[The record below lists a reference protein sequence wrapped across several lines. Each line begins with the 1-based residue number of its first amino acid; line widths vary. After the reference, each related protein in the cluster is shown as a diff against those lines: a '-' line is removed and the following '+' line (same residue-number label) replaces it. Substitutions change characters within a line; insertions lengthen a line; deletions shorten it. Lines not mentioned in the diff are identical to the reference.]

1 MRKIK
6 PILEI
11 SLEFQLPIRLVEID
25 FPTVLNLSGNA
36 ASLTYSSRIATI
48 GSKDYGSES
57 IPAKKVIL
65 QRSRSNFRRD
75 RMADSFHQTKQSM
88 CIDSELRCN
97 EKRNSFSGFGGDENC
112 RNRTGE
118 RARLIHRSLHS
129 FDRRNR
135 EGFLVSSSKR
145 GRFICLGFDFF
156 CFFF

>member
-11 SLEFQLPIRLVEID
+11 SLEFQLPIRLVEIE

-36 ASLTYSSRIATI
+36 PSLTYSSRITTI

-75 RMADSFHQTKQSM
+75 RIADSFHQTKQSM
-88 CIDSELRCN
+88 RIDSELLCN

-118 RARLIHRSLHS
+118 RQL
-129 FDRRNR
+129 
-135 EGFLVSSSKR
+135 E
-145 GRFICLGFDFF
+145 
-156 CFFF
+156 